1 MEPNPITTKPDLKTE
16 PTQTNQYSDLKT
28 IRTYA
33 SDMAKALSDQ
43 QGSVIKIAMAE
54 HKKKESD
61 FENISPA
68 SKKNIKLILGSILM
82 ILIGAGSVL
91 YVFLNKKNDVVV
103 VDKKPVIES
112 LIVSESAEEIKIED
126 ILTPK
131 QFSDSILVLKEM
143 DRNDGVLNII
153 FTTPTE
159 TGSRLITTEEL
170 LEKIDTDTSGYFVR
184 ALTDNYMFGLYTEK
198 GVSEFFMVLKT
209 TSRETS
215 LAGMLEWENKM
226 FDNFYGI
233 LGITPNTE
241 NNYLFSEKFSDIVIE
256 NRDARVLYNKEGE
269 PVLVYVFIDAGS
281 ILIAE
286 SFETVNEV
294 IDRLDASINR

>member
-1 MEPNPITTKPDLKTE
+1 MEPNPINIKNDSNTE
-16 PTQTNQYSDLKT
+16 PVKTSPYSDLKT

-68 SKKNIKLILGSILM
+68 SKKNIKLIVGSVIM
-82 ILIGAGSVL
+82 ILIGAGVIS

-103 VDKKPVIES
+103 VDKKPVILS
-112 LIVSESAEEIKIED
+112 LIVSELTEEIKVED

-131 QFSDSILVLKEM
+131 QFSDSVLVLKE
-143 DRNDGVLNII
+143 RENGDGVLNII

-159 TGSRLITTEEL
+159 TGSRFITVEEL
-170 LEKIDTDTSGYFVR
+170 LEKIDADVSGYFVR
-184 ALTDNYMFGLYTEK
+184 SLTNNYMFGLNTK
-198 GVSEFFMVLKT
+198 DNVSEFFMVLKT

-256 NRDARVLYNKEGE
+256 NRDARVLYDKEGK
-269 PVLVYVFIDAGS
+269 PVIVYIFIDAGT
-281 ILIAE
+281 ILITE
-286 SFETVNEV
+286 SFETINEV
-294 IDRLDASINR
+294 IDRLNASIDR